1 MQPRLAQDSLYT
13 GLTLNMTFLCLSVPS
28 DGITGMHHHSSP
40 TWRASFLPSLLLFLP
55 PHSVPLLSVFLQSI
69 MMEEE
74 PRTKTCNGADVV
86 FPKMLICKI
95 EKIGELEVALM
106 YQFPKCC
113 CNKLPQIAQS
123 ETSQIS
129 FLHAAVTNHH
139 RLHSLKHHRLVLY
152 TSGNQKSHIK
162 ATAGWRFSRK
172 SLGMCWRVGGLG
184 CLPAYVTLAFK
195 LVLCGCFLAHDYII
209 TSVSIVMWSS
219 FCVPPYPHFPLC
231 EFIYFLIFVTKYQ
244 TKAA

>member
-40 TWRASFLPSLLLFLP
+40 TWRASFLPSLLLSLP

-74 PRTKTCNGADVV
+74 PRTITCNAADVL

-113 CNKLPQIAQS
+113 CNKSPQIAQS
-123 ETSQIS
+123 ETPQIS
-129 FLHAAVTNHH
+129 SLHFWKPEVSYQGNSRVAFPPQVSGDVLEGWDAFLPM
-139 RLHSLKHHRLVLY
+139 LLQLS
-152 TSGNQKSHIK
+152 S
-162 ATAGWRFSRK
+162 
-172 SLGMCWRVGGLG
+172 
-184 CLPAYVTLAFK
+184 
-195 LVLCGCFLAHDYII
+195 CFCVVFLTHDYII
-209 TSVSIVMWSS
+209 TSVSIVMWSL
-219 FCVPPYPHFPLC
+219 FYVPPYLHFPPC
-231 EFIYFLIFVTKYQ
+231 EFIYFLFSVTKYQ
-244 TKAA
+244 TKAT